1 MPPKNHQKKNIV
13 ASKLGSEYMALEE
26 QYIIKFPV
34 EIAKKIRKMIKADK
48 LDKMTLLFKVE
59 NGSRYGVLN
68 LENGEEHRV
77 LLTDLPCVLETHKTL
92 DKRNYYKSGDI
103 GQMLIVQDQN
113 DITNQQP
120 YNSLYHCYS
129 GLTPGTKNIRK
140 RKWRKRPEI
149 PSQEIKDS
157 EAEIIRLQKGGVY
170 TDRADIE
177 LIPVEDVDEI
187 YETPSG
193 NMLVT
198 MRDGPPIR
206 AGIPSTF
213 QDSELLLLPKHQR
226 DRLKNTMTL
235 EEEEDEEDEDEEDEE
250 DIGDPEAEG
259 DKKRR
264 KLLIL
269 YHHHLHQ
276 EREIKN

>member
-1 MPPKNHQKKNIV
+1 
-13 ASKLGSEYMALEE
+13 
-26 QYIIKFPV
+26 
-34 EIAKKIRKMIKADK
+34 
-48 LDKMTLLFKVE
+48 
-59 NGSRYGVLN
+59 
-68 LENGEEHRV
+68 
-77 LLTDLPCVLETHKTL
+77 
-92 DKRNYYKSGDI
+92 
-103 GQMLIVQDQN
+103 MLIAQDQN
-113 DITNQQP
+113 DISNTQP
-120 YNSLYHCYS
+120 YDEKFHCYS

-149 PSQEIKDS
+149 PLQEIKDS

-193 NMLVT
+193 NMIVT
-198 MRDGPPIR
+198 MKDGTPIR

-226 DRLKNTMTL
+226 DRLKNSVTL

-250 DIGDPEAEG
+250 DIGDHELADG
-259 DKKRR
+259 DKK
-264 KLLIL
+264 KKGN
-269 YHHHLHQ
+269 
-276 EREIKN
+276 E